1 MECCQV
7 WTWETDRC
15 WSRGSQAVTP
25 PVSWTALTGG
35 EREGG
40 ELIQTR
46 HGGEEG
52 GGDHLIN

>member
-35 EREGG
+35 EREEE

-46 HGGEEG
+46 QRGGEG
-52 GGDHLIN
+52 GWDTI